1 VAPTAEERA
10 YRVSYTIDVEAES
23 AQLAAKKVA
32 ALLSRPGVPG
42 RGSYQVREHP
52 KWGDAPVTID
62 LGEGE
67 W

>member
-1 VAPTAEERA
+1 
-10 YRVSYTIDVEAES
+10 VSYTIDVEAES